1 MPPGIAIFLTQAVAS
16 PGVGSRIE
24 KEWTMATSTQRY
36 DVIVVG
42 GGPSGSAAAR
52 CLAAAGAQVLVLD
65 KAVFPR
71 SKLCAGV
78 MTAKTV
84 EALERIFNVGPTDLS
99 AHGVLRAATP
109 RYRVVSRERLLLQGA
124 ASAPFRLV
132 DRQHFDH
139 LLLRCAETSGAQ
151 CQTGAAV
158 ERVDPK
164 RGEVVLASGQTYQ
177 ARVVIGA
184 DGVHS
189 RVRRSMSP
197 QIQAKHYWRR
207 NLAHCVEIV
216 VPMAEMTHCHLALGL
231 HLGYVRHG
239 YAWSFPRD
247 TDIVLGICALPRD
260 GERLDHAFA
269 MFLKDVGYTGSAP
282 FKGHPLP
289 YGNFLDTPVQDR
301 VLLIGDAAGLAD
313 PLLGEGLY
321 CALRS
326 GELAAR
332 AALSP
337 EQGFFAYD
345 KALHSEIYSDFCW
358 AQRLRRMSMLLLP
371 VASGRLLGALG
382 RMVRRPLEEMVHG
395 YRRYSGRRMKAG
407 FSEIPGKHRYPW
419 GL

>member
-1 MPPGIAIFLTQAVAS
+1 MAI
-16 PGVGSRIE
+16 
-24 KEWTMATSTQRY
+24 STQRY
-36 DVIVVG
+36 DAIVVG
-42 GGPSGSAAAR
+42 GGPSGSAAAQ
-52 CLAAAGAQVLVLD
+52 CLAAAGAEVLILD

-78 MTAKTV
+78 VTAKTV
-84 EALERIFNVGPTDLS
+84 EALERIFDVDPSALS
-99 AHGVLRAATP
+99 THGALRTATP
-109 RYRVVSRERLLLQGA
+109 RYRIVSRERLLLQGA
-124 ASAPFRLV
+124 AAAPFRLV
-132 DRQHFDH
+132 DRERFDH
-139 LLLRCAETSGAQ
+139 LLLRRAETTGAQ
-151 CQTGAAV
+151 CRTGIPV

-164 RGEVVLASGQTYQ
+164 RGEVVLASGQTYR

-189 RVRRSMSP
+189 RVRRSLSP
-197 QIQAKHYWRR
+197 QLQSKRYWRR

-247 TDIVLGICALPRD
+247 TDVILGMCALPRTD
-260 GERLDHAFA
+260 ERLDRAFA
-269 MFLKDVGYTGSAP
+269 LFLHDVGYTGSAP

-289 YGNFLDTPVQDR
+289 YGNFLDTPAQER
-301 VLLIGDAAGLAD
+301 VLLTGDAAGLAD

-321 CALRS
+321 FALRS
-326 GELAAR
+326 GELAAQ

-358 AQRLRRMSMLLLP
+358 AQRLRRLSMLLLP

-382 RMVRRPLEEMVHG
+382 RMARRPLEEMVHG
-395 YRRYSGRRMKAG
+395 YRRYSGRRNKAG
-407 FSEIPGKHRYPW
+407 YS
-419 GL
+419 